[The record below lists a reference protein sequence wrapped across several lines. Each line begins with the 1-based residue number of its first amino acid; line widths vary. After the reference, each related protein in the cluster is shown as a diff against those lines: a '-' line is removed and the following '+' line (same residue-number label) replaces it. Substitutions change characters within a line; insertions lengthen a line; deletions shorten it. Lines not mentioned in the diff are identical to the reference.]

1 VRQRRAWTE
10 ASVAAAFVAH
20 DVMTDRL
27 HNASKPINVPFK
39 RQPVMVMG
47 LRYLIES
54 L

>member
-1 VRQRRAWTE
+1 LRGGYP
-10 ASVAAAFVAH
+10 VAAAFVAH

-47 LRYLIES
+47 LRYES